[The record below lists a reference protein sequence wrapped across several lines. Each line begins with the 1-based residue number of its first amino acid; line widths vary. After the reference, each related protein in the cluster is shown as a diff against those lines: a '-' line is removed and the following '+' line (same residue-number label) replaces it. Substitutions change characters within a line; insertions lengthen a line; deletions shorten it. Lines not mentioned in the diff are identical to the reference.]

1 MGNYTKSTDF
11 AIKDTLNTGN
21 SAKVIRGAEFE
32 TEFDAIAQAIS
43 EKPDANNSVLT
54 GTTSVVSLS
63 LGGVVV
69 NATAAEINALDNVG
83 TNIGVGVGL
92 GPVVTTDGSQTL
104 SNKVIAGAGISGGS
118 INNTPIG
125 AITASTGA
133 FSTLDAQSLSVGDSD
148 QLTITTQGRLTSSTY
163 ISASEFRLGDW
174 TINLS
179 TNDIVFNYLGTPKF
193 KLATTG
199 ELTASND
206 LTAFGTL

>member
-54 GTTSVVSLS
+54 GTTSVASLS
-63 LGGVVV
+63 LGGIAVT
-69 NATAAEINALDNVG
+69 ATASELNHVD
-83 TNIGVGVGL
+83 GVTSAVQDQIDAKA
-92 GPVVTTDGSQTL
+92 PIDSPTFTTDVTVPS
-104 SNKVIAGAGISGGS
+104 IS
-118 INNTPIG
+118 
-125 AITASTGA
+125 
-133 FSTLDAQSLSVGDSD
+133 
-148 QLTITTQGRLTSSTY
+148 
-163 ISASEFRLGDW
+163 LGDW
-174 TINLS
+174 DIALS
-179 TNDIVFNYLGTPKF
+179 TNDIVFSYLGTPKF

-199 ELTASND
+199 ELTAADD